1 MNPALTIAALAEE
14 HSIPLLKRIF
24 VANAAQLFSS
34 FFFPQCMSS
43 TTRAVAEEWFDA
55 LDKADYERALAL
67 LHPDIVWIN
76 VHLYKTV
83 AISFHG

>member
-1 MNPALTIAALAEE
+1 
-14 HSIPLLKRIF
+14 
-24 VANAAQLFSS
+24 
-34 FFFPQCMSS
+34 MSS

-76 VHLYKTV
+76 VPPIQDGAYIPWIGRPWSK
-83 AISFHG
+83 